1 MQQYPVPSSFPNVA
15 KRRRAPND
23 VGGRDPLQGF
33 DTVAPCTNG
42 DRHLRV
48 SLNGNELSTTF
59 INPPSANPPPLILN
73 PNAPP
78 TGVSIPKKVYA
89 HFENLSNNF
98 VECSFLGNNCNS
110 CAYKGGNHS
119 LKGDARFYF
128 LGDSFIPP
136 AIGGMED
143 CSPVIRVGQASF
155 SNLKE
160 VLLAQKMHGFFPH
173 ASSVA
178 IVCMLEHLLKVGN
191 QVFWSQF
198 DVFSTWLTDTFGWG
212 VMPTLPPLPDDLSTS
227 QLNTI
232 QQFFKTLQCRF
243 LGDFQGKKSDNYILW
258 KAFSKTNNLFAKE
271 KTQVHPPPVALNG
284 GIILDCQGLLPTSCG
299 NFSKEIPT
307 EIQTAFLL
315 DIFDSAKLA
324 IKTDLIIPN
333 LSSIERGL
341 KGARAR
347 AAPGMD
353 DPQGNT
359 LFLYGTSI
367 LRAVVDPVSTTA
379 SNYGVNVIA
388 KCIGGDFFKNVL
400 PFGLPESS
408 KPKDV
413 LVLHF
418 LGNNMFYKKS
428 HFLNDKNYH
437 MLHPNYLDDEG
448 VNGLID
454 KLSNIIKDTETSFK
468 GKIFI
473 LGPFPRFLT
482 PCCPDPKHA
491 LPCSDVFK
499 SPLAYCKL
507 LNDFMS
513 QHPGLRHGQHTT
525 FIPFQAIF
533 GPDIPCPFTMDMVH
547 LSHRA
552 NSIFACSL
560 ATITKKSNFD
570 LPNIIPGRLPS
581 FTTWAACQLQLRSSA
596 PSNAGPPPQASNI
609 ACPLMKPAT
618 ATSSSSPAV
627 TTPATSNSDIK
638 NAVTTTSSSIPAAT
652 TTPTSNSE
660 VKMAV
665 TATSSSS
672 LDPTTTAS
680 ANTVDETK
688 LCKSDDF
695 DSFLQSLEDEYGH
708 VEVMETVTTPMGDS
722 ETVPAPMDSHT
733 PSVDSET
740 VLQAAKQ
747 FILHKM
753 RLLKLRNADKTAAS
767 SLE

>member
-1 MQQYPVPSSFPNVA
+1 
-15 KRRRAPND
+15 
-23 VGGRDPLQGF
+23 
-33 DTVAPCTNG
+33 
-42 DRHLRV
+42 
-48 SLNGNELSTTF
+48 
-59 INPPSANPPPLILN
+59 
-73 PNAPP
+73 
-78 TGVSIPKKVYA
+78 
-89 HFENLSNNF
+89 
-98 VECSFLGNNCNS
+98 
-110 CAYKGGNHS
+110 
-119 LKGDARFYF
+119 
-128 LGDSFIPP
+128 
-136 AIGGMED
+136 
-143 CSPVIRVGQASF
+143 
-155 SNLKE
+155 
-160 VLLAQKMHGFFPH
+160 
-173 ASSVA
+173 
-178 IVCMLEHLLKVGN
+178 
-191 QVFWSQF
+191 
-198 DVFSTWLTDTFGWG
+198 
-212 VMPTLPPLPDDLSTS
+212 
-227 QLNTI
+227 
-232 QQFFKTLQCRF
+232 
-243 LGDFQGKKSDNYILW
+243 
-258 KAFSKTNNLFAKE
+258 
-271 KTQVHPPPVALNG
+271 
-284 GIILDCQGLLPTSCG
+284 
-299 NFSKEIPT
+299 
-307 EIQTAFLL
+307 
-315 DIFDSAKLA
+315 
-324 IKTDLIIPN
+324 
-333 LSSIERGL
+333 
-341 KGARAR
+341 
-347 AAPGMD
+347 
-353 DPQGNT
+353 
-359 LFLYGTSI
+359 
-367 LRAVVDPVSTTA
+367 
-379 SNYGVNVIA
+379 
-388 KCIGGDFFKNVL
+388 
-400 PFGLPESS
+400 
-408 KPKDV
+408 
-413 LVLHF
+413 
-418 LGNNMFYKKS
+418 MFYKKS

-533 GPDIPCPFTMDMVH
+533 GPDIPCHMVH

-618 ATSSSSPAV
+618 ATSSS
-627 TTPATSNSDIK
+627 
-638 NAVTTTSSSIPAAT
+638 IPAAT
-652 TTPTSNSE
+652 TTPTSNSV